1 MAEDSEN
8 RESKL
13 WRIYQMPDGSW
24 AYMACCIISDGYRTR
39 QEAFEAALTQ
49 MCEEVV
55 SAVEAGI
62 ELEHEILKLHNKI
75 AELREQLEA
84 RDG

>member
-8 RESKL
+8 RESEL
-13 WRIYQMPDGSW
+13 WRVYQMPDGTW
-24 AYMACCIISDGYRTR
+24 AYLACCIISDGYRTR
-39 QEAFEAALTQ
+39 QEAFEAALTNA
-49 MCEEVV
+49 CEVVV
-55 SAVEAGI
+55 SAVETRI
-62 ELEHEILKLHNKI
+62 KLEHEILKLYNEI